1 MTTIPDIRTSIE
13 NKNSLVIDKHAQQG
27 TFLRDARGRLLAYAG
42 GFSVVFPYCTNNGE
56 KWAFRCWHADVS
68 NTQSRYEI
76 ISESIR
82 HSGLSFL
89 TDFIYEKEGII
100 VDGTVYPTIRMKWVE
115 GLPIKEYICNNRT
128 SRGILNN
135 LADDFI
141 RMTREMHLKT
151 LSHGDLQHG
160 NILVDAKNAIH
171 LIDYDSFYCPALKGE
186 PDNVT
191 GLPDYQHPSRITNKV
206 VSEKLDYF
214 SELIIYLSIR
224 AIAEQPSLI
233 DKYKIKDSDRLLFSK
248 EDYFDLEHSEIY
260 NDIHALG
267 GDFRELLD
275 VLKEYLSY
283 QDIDSLKPFETL
295 MMERKVIFSVSSP
308 KAVRNTQE
316 VKLSWAVPFDASVC
330 VSRVGDKKKLSCEKY
345 GKLNFTLGKTETFKI
360 EIHPK
365 TGPSLVKLA
374 KVDVFD
380 KCTISFSSDK
390 LYVFPRIPIILSWIV
405 TDAKKV
411 WLDGEDVPSIGQK
424 IVVQTK
430 NTTYVITAE
439 DEFGKEERKLEIGML
454 PIPQVKSILVPIPEV
469 TNNLSVSICQP
480 KYNIGVEFPN
490 IDIGMITAETPRIK
504 TFTEMGLAAE
514 IHLPKQKDNLS
525 AAIERINTIKKNIEK
540 WTRKSTKV
548 TKLSNGADS

>member
-68 NTQSRYEI
+68 NTQRRYDI
-76 ISESIR
+76 ISESIH
-82 HSGLSFL
+82 HSGLPFL

-100 VDGTVYPTIRMKWVE
+100 VDGKIYPTIRMKWVE

-135 LADDFI
+135 LAEDFI
-141 RMTREMHLKT
+141 RMTREMHLKS

-160 NILVDAKNAIH
+160 NILVDTNSAIH
-171 LIDYDSFYCPALKGE
+171 LIDYDSFYCPVLKGE
-186 PDNVT
+186 SDNVT

-214 SELIIYLSIR
+214 SELIIYLSIK
-224 AIAEQPSLI
+224 AIAVQPSLI

-248 EDYFDLEHSEIY
+248 EDYLDLEHSEIY
-260 NDIHALG
+260 NDIHSLG
-267 GDFRELLD
+267 GEFQDMLD

-283 QDIDSLKPFETL
+283 QDIDSLIPFETV

-308 KAVRNTQE
+308 KAIRNTQE
-316 VKLSWAVPFDASVC
+316 VMLSWAVPFTSSVC
-330 VSRVGDKKKLSCEKY
+330 VSSVSDKKVLSREKD
-345 GKLNFTLGKTETFKI
+345 GKLNFTLDKTETFKI

-365 TGPSLVKLA
+365 TGPTLVKLA

-380 KCTISFSSDK
+380 KCTISFSCDK
-390 LYVFPRIPIILSWIV
+390 LYVFPKIPI
-405 TDAKKV
+405 
-411 WLDGEDVPSIGQK
+411 
-424 IVVQTK
+424 
-430 NTTYVITAE
+430 
-439 DEFGKEERKLEIGML
+439 ML
-454 PIPQVKSILVPIPEV
+454 
-469 TNNLSVSICQP
+469 
-480 KYNIGVEFPN
+480 F
-490 IDIGMITAETPRIK
+490 
-504 TFTEMGLAAE
+504 
-514 IHLPKQKDNLS
+514 
-525 AAIERINTIKKNIEK
+525 
-540 WTRKSTKV
+540 
-548 TKLSNGADS
+548 